1 MCYKRKKEYY
11 PKTNSKTLE
20 ITKRNTEVLPNVNN
34 NFSENSLNESLP
46 NVNEHKDVQRIKRT
60 AAANV
65 NAKTKL
71 INEDDEYAIYYF
83 VVGSVNNYA
92 YNYFAMIGHA

>member
-34 NFSENSLNESLP
+34 NFNENSSNESLP
-46 NVNEHKDVQRIKRT
+46 NVNEHKYVQRSKRT
-60 AAANV
+60 AAANT
-65 NAKTKL
+65 NAKIKL
-71 INEDDEYAIYYF
+71 INEDDKY
-83 VVGSVNNYA
+83 
-92 YNYFAMIGHA
+92 ML

>member
-34 NFSENSLNESLP
+34 NFNENSLNESLP
-46 NVNEHKDVQRIKRT
+46 KVNKNKHVQRPKK
-60 AAANV
+60 NSCSQSLCK
-65 NAKTKL
+65 NQ
-71 INEDDEYAIYYF
+71 IN
-83 VVGSVNNYA
+83 
-92 YNYFAMIGHA
+92 

>member
-34 NFSENSLNESLP
+34 NFNENSLNESLP
-46 NVNEHKDVQRIKRT
+46 KVNKNKHVQRPK
-60 AAANV
+60 
-65 NAKTKL
+65 
-71 INEDDEYAIYYF
+71 INSCSQSLCKNQI
-83 VVGSVNNYA
+83 N
-92 YNYFAMIGHA
+92 

>member
-71 INEDDEYAIYYF
+71 INEDDEYMLYTILLWG
-83 VVGSVNNYA
+83 V
-92 YNYFAMIGHA
+92 

>member
-34 NFSENSLNESLP
+34 NFNENSLNESLR
-46 NVNEHKDVQRIKRT
+46 NVNEHKYVQRSKRT
-60 AAANV
+60 TLMQKSN
-65 NAKTKL
+65 
-71 INEDDEYAIYYF
+71 
-83 VVGSVNNYA
+83 
-92 YNYFAMIGHA
+92 